1 MFLRE
6 VAMFKDFGRQHPT
19 QYFYYW
25 QFFMKRIVYIILVV
39 FSENFQQMG
48 LAVMTMLCAF
58 TMLWTVYTLPFDTR
72 MRNLGAIINEAALF
86 GLFCVSF
93 TFLSGASSLEY
104 THFAKYGAVFGF
116 FVFAFIV
123 ANAPLVLFETLAYRS
138 KIG

>member
-1 MFLRE
+1 
-6 VAMFKDFGRQHPT
+6 
-19 QYFYYW
+19 
-25 QFFMKRIVYIILVV
+25 
-39 FSENFQQMG
+39 
-48 LAVMTMLCAF
+48 
-58 TMLWTVYTLPFDTR
+58 

-116 FVFAFIV
+116 FVFALIV